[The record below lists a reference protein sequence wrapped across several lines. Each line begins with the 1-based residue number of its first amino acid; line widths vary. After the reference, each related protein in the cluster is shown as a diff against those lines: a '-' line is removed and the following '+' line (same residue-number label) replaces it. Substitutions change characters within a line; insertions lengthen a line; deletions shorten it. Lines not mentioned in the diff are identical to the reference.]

1 MLADATKRY
10 RVPLMWSVLD
20 KAGNSNA
27 AERIALVERYLL
39 RFDVST
45 VRMLPADRDR
55 GFIGQEWPHSLVSR
69 GIPSTVRVKESQI
82 IETADGKCLTLRPSL
97 RKFRG
102 TRAFTG
108 RFPARRGHAAFEPH
122 SAAKRLATGEPLIV
136 AGAKAGTGIPNIHR
150 KRWAVECLFA
160 HTKSHGFNLDGT
172 RPTDSRKVC
181 LPNRIGPDG
190 PPRPGAKETWILCH
204 FMVPHRLQ

>member
-1 MLADATKRY
+1 MLAVATKRY

-27 AERIALVERYLL
+27 AERIALMERYLL

-45 VRMLPADRDR
+45 VRMLLADR
-55 GFIGQEWPHSLVSR
+55 GLIGQEWPHSLVCR
-69 GIPSTVRVKESQI
+69 GIPSTIRVKESQI
-82 IETADGKCLTLRPSL
+82 IETADGKCLMLRSSL

-122 SAAKRLATGEPLIV
+122 F
-136 AGAKAGTGIPNIHR
+136 AGPIP
-150 KRWAVECLFA
+150 
-160 HTKSHGFNLDGT
+160 
-172 RPTDSRKVC
+172 P
-181 LPNRIGPDG
+181 
-190 PPRPGAKETWILCH
+190 
-204 FMVPHRLQ
+204 